1 MTLYRVSFPCATSI
15 LTCIGLVWSS
25 KSYMP
30 SLLLIGVSDTGVRH
44 HSQFIGTDEGNQKM
58 HGGGYE
64 RRDVHT
70 PLRSQWASE
79 VD

>member
-1 MTLYRVSFPCATSI
+1 
-15 LTCIGLVWSS
+15 
-25 KSYMP
+25 MP

-44 HSQFIGTDEGNQKM
+44 HSQFIGTDEGSQKM